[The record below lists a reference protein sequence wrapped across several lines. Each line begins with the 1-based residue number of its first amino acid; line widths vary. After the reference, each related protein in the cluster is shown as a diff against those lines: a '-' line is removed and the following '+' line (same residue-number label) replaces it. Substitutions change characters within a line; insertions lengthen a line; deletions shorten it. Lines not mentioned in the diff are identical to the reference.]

1 MVLITFDCLPRSCIF
16 SAIKGVILCYLTIP
30 FLETDNQCQF
40 FILQQNDEWSSCHI
54 YVDSQYLNALQYQGH
69 RYHWCRGVQ
78 LQAVSHFGQR
88 LLGHCTFGPEIFGT
102 KIFGSETFGPKIFGP
117 EKFSCISGKIVR
129 QGKYLKNI
137 FWPKRSWPK
146 CR

>member
-1 MVLITFDCLPRSCIF
+1 MIACHDHTFFYCNKR
-16 SAIKGVILCYLTIP
+16 VISYSLTIP

-54 YVDSQYLNALQYQGH
+54 HVDSQYLNALQYQGH

-102 KIFGSETFGPKIFGP
+102 KIFGSETFGPKWARKIFLYIWKNCKARKIF
-117 EKFSCISGKIVR
+117 EKYFLAQTSFS
-129 QGKYLKNI
+129 Y
-137 FWPKRSWPK
+137 
-146 CR
+146 